1 MPSGKQILVSHIWQP
16 VPGVD
21 GAECYPIIRK
31 IDTVSS
37 NSYLIRIPDALLLID
52 PGGLREQADHLVSVI
67 EECRKDRFLPLF
79 VFLTHAHVDHFMSVF
94 QTQSFSDPK
103 TSIIAVQEN
112 GAIALETGDRNVT
125 QAALFDME
133 IPGIGI
139 GLRLLSRESTRSPG
153 MPATLTLANGA
164 TISSIRYEISTSSGA
179 PVKWERITFEA
190 GMSLDIYHTPGH
202 SPDSICLRFGRM
214 LFIGDLL
221 FAANPGIA
229 GVCGWNRDDL
239 VESIEAI
246 TPFVAGDEIAVVC
259 PGHGHVM
266 SAATVRTMIDSI
278 RKDALALSGINEL
291 NLERSKETAVY
302 AEECLERVSELFTLM
317 AGRLYYVS
325 YVIEELGETDM
336 AEQLATLIKSDTVDE
351 LLNSFSAFSEEYRSG
366 KQQPIHLALK
376 AAQVMAK
383 IERLFDGAALGRI
396 IDPTLV
402 TRAGRLLSDYTTT
415 LRGFSPPTERTL
427 VEIPPILEALVVGLS
442 IPACSDE
449 ELLSSSEDND
459 VFVQALLSRIGTQ
472 PLLNDTDVTFE
483 CPFPGLRAAIDQ
495 DRFGDLVTDILEDL
509 VGTGAGKIHIT
520 VNKTGESVV
529 ITLAGTGCI
538 RSVNE
543 RDAGF
548 MHNACQSAGGSL
560 VCDCCEETHRFVITL
575 DQKS

>member
-229 GVCGWNRDDL
+229 GVCGWSRDEL

-325 YVIEELGETDM
+325 YVIEELGETDV

-560 VCDCCEETHRFVITL
+560 VCDCCGETHRFVITL

>member
-1 MPSGKQILVSHIWQP
+1 MPSGKDILVSQVWQP

-21 GAECYPIIRK
+21 GAECYPVIRK

-37 NSYLIRIPDALLLID
+37 NSYLIRTPDALLLID

-79 VFLTHAHVDHFMSVF
+79 VFLTHAHVDHFLSVCK
-94 QTQSFSDPK
+94 TPAFSDPK
-103 TSIIAVQEN
+103 TSVIAVQET

-125 QAALFDME
+125 QAALFGLE
-133 IPGIGI
+133 IADIEI
-139 GLRLLSRESTRSPG
+139 GLRLLSRESIRSPG
-153 MPATLTLANGA
+153 VPATLTFANGA
-164 TISSIRYEISTSSGA
+164 TVSSIRYEISTGSGS
-179 PVKWERITFEA
+179 PVQWERITFES

-229 GVCGWNRDDL
+229 GVCGWNRDEL

-246 TPFVAGDEIAVVC
+246 TPFVTGDEIAVVC

-266 SAATVRTMIDSI
+266 SAATVRAMIVSST
-278 RKDALALSGINEL
+278 KDALALSGITEL
-291 NLERSKETAVY
+291 NRERSTETALY
-302 AEECLERVSELFTLM
+302 AEECLEHISELFTIM

-336 AEQLATLIKSDTVDE
+336 AEHLATLIRSDTVDE
-351 LLNSFSAFSEEYRSG
+351 LLNGFSAFSLEYRSG
-366 KQQPIHLALK
+366 KQQPINLALK

-383 IERLFDGAALGRI
+383 LERLFDGAALGRI

-415 LRGFSPPTERTL
+415 LRGFTPPTERTL
-427 VEIPPILEALVVGLS
+427 VEIPPILESLIMGLS

-449 ELLSSSEDND
+449 EILSSSDDND
-459 VFVQALLSRIGTQ
+459 IFVQALLSRIGTQ
-472 PLLNDTDVTFE
+472 PLLKDTDVTFE
-483 CPFPGLRAAIDQ
+483 CPSPGLRAAIDY
-495 DRFGDLVTDILEDL
+495 DRFVDLVTDILEDL
-509 VGTGAGKIHIT
+509 VGTGAEKIHIM
-520 VNKTGESVV
+520 VNKTDESVV
-529 ITLAGTGCI
+529 VTLAGTGCI

-548 MHNACQSAGGSL
+548 MHNACQSAGGFL
-560 VCDCCEETHRFVITL
+560 ICDCRGETHRFVITL
-575 DQKS
+575 DQVQ

>member
-1 MPSGKQILVSHIWQP
+1 MPGSNELLTSHVWQP

-21 GAECYPIIRK
+21 GAECYPLIRK

-37 NSYLIRIPDALLLID
+37 NSYLIRTPDALLLID
-52 PGGLREQADHLVSVI
+52 PGGLSEQADHLASVI
-67 EECRKDRFLPLF
+67 EECRKERFLPLF
-79 VFLTHAHVDHFMSVF
+79 VFLTHAHVDHFFSIIN
-94 QTQSFSDPK
+94 TPAFSDPK
-103 TSIIAVQEN
+103 TSVIAVQET

-125 QAALFDME
+125 QAAIFGME

-139 GLRLLSRESTRSPG
+139 GLRLLSCKDDRNPG
-153 MPATLTLANGA
+153 VPATLMCANGA
-164 TISSIRYEISTSSGA
+164 TISSVRYEISAGSGS
-179 PVKWERITFEA
+179 PFQREQITFGS

-229 GVCGWNRDDL
+229 GLCGWNRDEL

-246 TPFVAGDEIAVVC
+246 TPLVIGGGIDMVC
-259 PGHGHVM
+259 PGHGRVI
-266 SAATVRTMIDSI
+266 AATTARTMLVSI
-278 RKDALALSGINEL
+278 QHDALALWGIREL
-291 NLERSKETAVY
+291 NEERSKETAVY
-302 AEECLERVSELFTLM
+302 AEECLEHVSELFTIM

-325 YVIEELGETDM
+325 YVIDDLGETDM
-336 AEQLATLIKSDTVDE
+336 AEHLGTLIKSDTVDE
-351 LLNSFSAFSEEYRSG
+351 LLDSFSVFTEEYRSG

-383 IERLFDGAALGRI
+383 LERLFDGAALGRI

-427 VEIPPILEALVVGLS
+427 VEIPPILESLIMGLS

-449 ELLSSSEDND
+449 DFLSSSEDSD
-459 VFVQALLSRIGTQ
+459 VFVTALLTRIGTP
-472 PLLNDTDVTFE
+472 PLLKDVDVTFE
-483 CPFPGLRAAIDQ
+483 CPSPGLRAAIDH
-495 DRFGDLVTDILEDL
+495 DRLVDLVTDILEDL
-509 VGTGAGKIHIT
+509 VGTGAGKILIT
-520 VNKTGESVV
+520 VNKSGESVV
-529 ITLAGTGCI
+529 ITLEGTGCI

-548 MHNACQSAGGSL
+548 MHNACHSAGGSL
-560 VCDCCEETHRFVITL
+560 SCDCCGETHRFVITL
-575 DQKS
+575 DQES